1 MQQNK
6 HNIIFIS
13 TGKIG
18 IPLLGAL
25 AGDERFDIKL
35 VITQVDK
42 PAGRKMQM
50 MPSPIKIAASDLG
63 LRIYQPENIN
73 NEESLDQINAINPD
87 MIVLMAYGQI
97 LKKELLSIPKF
108 GCINVHASL
117 LPKYRGASPI
127 QQSLLNQD
135 KVIGISIMEM
145 EETMDTGPVFKTSDL
160 PIEKSD
166 DAITLTNRL
175 ANLTAYETPNILD
188 NIIKGYAE
196 ASPQDDALA
205 SYCQKISKSD
215 GQIDCSE
222 DSNQIAAK
230 IRAFTGWP
238 GTFTFWNG
246 KRLKII
252 NGKADEFTSAP
263 GLVSEKDH
271 LIMVGT
277 GKGSVILDKVQ
288 LEGKS
293 VQSIDEFIKGYGD
306 FVGSELK

>member
-1 MQQNK
+1 MQNK
-6 HNIIFIS
+6 HNIIFIG

-18 IPLLGAL
+18 TPLLEAL
-25 AGDERFDIKL
+25 AKDERFDVKL
-35 VITQVDK
+35 IITQIDK
-42 PAGRKMQM
+42 PAGRKMQL
-50 MPSPIKIAASDLG
+50 MPSPIKLTALDLG
-63 LRIYQPENIN
+63 LKIYQPDNIN
-73 NEESLDQINAINPD
+73 SKESIDLIKKINPD

-97 LKKELLSIPKF
+97 LKRELLGIPKF

-135 KVIGISIMEM
+135 EVTGISIMEM
-145 EETMDTGPVFKTSDL
+145 EEKMDTGPVFRASDL
-160 PIEKSD
+160 FIEEND
-166 DAITLTNRL
+166 DAVTIYERL
-175 ANLTAYETPNILD
+175 ANLTAYKTPNILD
-188 NIIKGYAE
+188 DIAEGRAE
-196 ASPQDDALA
+196 AKIQDNSKA

-215 GQIDCSE
+215 GQINWGEPADV
-222 DSNQIAAK
+222 IVAK

-252 NGKADEFTSAP
+252 NGKSDEFTSKP
-263 GLVSEKDH
+263 GLITEKDH

-288 LEGKS
+288 IEGKS
-293 VQSIDEFIKGYGD
+293 IQSVDEFTKGYQD
-306 FVGSELK
+306 FIGNALK